1 MKKITILLATVAS
14 MLTGCSQPGV
24 KGDGVIKTETR
35 GISDFSRLVV
45 AGGYDIQWSVDKPS
59 LTITADQN
67 LLPLIKTTVSGS
79 TLQIDSNENLAP
91 TKGIIITLSG
101 SSLADV
107 QLTGG
112 NSFTAGQ
119 ISGDN
124 LKLEATGASEMTIAG
139 SVTNLQ
145 ANLTGAS
152 NLNAMALQTRD
163 ATLSLTGASDA
174 RVNVSGALK
183 ASITGAGSV
192 TYSGDPKS
200 VEQNITGAGSI
211 ERQR

>member
-1 MKKITILLATVAS
+1 MVA
-14 MLTGCSQPGV
+14 GCSQPGV
-24 KGDGVIKTETR
+24 KGDGVIKTEGR
-35 GISDFSRLVV
+35 GISDFSTLAV
-45 AGGYDIQWSVDKPS
+45 AGGYDIQWSAGKPS
-59 LTITADQN
+59 LTITSDQN

-79 TLQIDSNENLAP
+79 TLQIDSKENLAP
-91 TKGIIITLSG
+91 TKGITITLS
-101 SSLADV
+101 SASLADV

-119 ISGDN
+119 ISGEH
-124 LKLEATGASEMTIAG
+124 LKLESTGASEMTVDG

-152 NLNAMALQTRD
+152 KLDAKALQTRD

-174 RVNVSGALK
+174 HVNVSGTLK

-211 ERQR
+211 QRQR